1 MPALFEAG
9 GPLMWP
15 LLLLSVL
22 ALATILERLWFWGI
36 LLAGEK
42 PAIARV
48 LAAAR
53 SNLAEAHTEAQAIAH
68 TPVGRF
74 LLAPLALPDPEPETF
89 TLALESAADAELM
102 AMLKGDKLLEGTI
115 ALAPLLGLLGT
126 VTGLISAFQA
136 TGWNPGAARGNAL
149 TSGLAEALITTAAGL
164 GIAIVTLTFHRIF
177 LAWHGQQVRL
187 FQRTGNELEL
197 IYRLTWQHGAPTAQS
212 ENVHHA

>member
-1 MPALFEAG
+1 MAALFEAG

-22 ALATILERLWFWGI
+22 ALATILERLWFWST
-36 LLAGEK
+36 LLVGEK

-53 SNLAEAHTEAQAIAH
+53 TDLATARAEAAALAH

-74 LLAPLALPDPEPETF
+74 LLAPLSLPNPEPETF
-89 TLALESAADAELM
+89 TLALESAADEELM

-126 VTGLISAFQA
+126 VTGLIAAFQA
-136 TGWNPGAARGNAL
+136 PPQAARNAQG
-149 TSGLAEALITTAAGL
+149 GLAQALITTAAGL
-164 GIAIVTLTFHRIF
+164 AIAIVTVTFHRLF
-177 LAWHGQQVRL
+177 LALHAQQVQL

-197 IYRLTWQHGAPTAQS
+197 IYRLTWQHGVPEPEPS
-212 ENVHHA
+212 HHA

>member
-1 MPALFEAG
+1 MAALFEAG

-22 ALATILERLWFWGI
+22 ALATILERLWFWGT
-36 LLAGEK
+36 LLIGEK

-48 LAAAR
+48 LTAARTDLAAAR
-53 SNLAEAHTEAQAIAH
+53 AEAEALAH

-74 LLAPLALPDPEPETF
+74 LLAPLALPNPEPETF
-89 TLALESAADAELM
+89 TLALESAADEELM

-126 VTGLISAFQA
+126 VTGLIVTFQA
-136 TGWNPGAARGNAL
+136 PLTTPAGERNNPA
-149 TSGLAEALITTAAGL
+149 GLAQALITTAAGL
-164 GIAIVTLTFHRIF
+164 AIAIVTLTFHRLF
-177 LAWHGQQVRL
+177 LALHAQQVQL

-197 IYRLTWQHGAPTAQS
+197 IYRLTWQHGAPEPEPS
-212 ENVHHA
+212 HHD